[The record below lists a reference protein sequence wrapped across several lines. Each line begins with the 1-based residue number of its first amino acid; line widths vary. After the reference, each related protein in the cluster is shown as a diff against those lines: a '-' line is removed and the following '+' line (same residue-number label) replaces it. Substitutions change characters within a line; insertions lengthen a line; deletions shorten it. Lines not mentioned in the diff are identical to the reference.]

1 MNRKEH
7 FLTLGDYSGEE
18 LNELLNMA
26 DQLKYE
32 QKHGIE
38 HHHLAGKTLGMIF
51 QKHSTRTRVSF
62 ESGMYQLGGMA
73 MFLSGKDLQLERG
86 ETMQDTARALSGYL
100 DGMMLRTERHE
111 DVETLAEYA
120 HVPVINGRTEFAHPC
135 QVLADLMTVR
145 EYKRT
150 FRGKKI
156 CYVGAGSNVA
166 NSLIVGA
173 LKVGM
178 EVSMACP
185 EGYEPAESVL
195 EFAAGTQRFT
205 LTEDPIQAVQ
215 GADAVY
221 AGLWF
226 PGETEKNEKNLKKV
240 FSNYQVND
248 ILIRNAKPDAIVLH
262 CLPAHRG
269 QEITAELFETHAKE
283 IFDQSENRLH
293 AQKAVLV
300 RLLGGR

>member
-111 DVETLAEYA
+111 DMETLAEYA

>member
-150 FRGKKI
+150 FRGKKV

-226 PGETEKNEKNLKKV
+226 SGETEKNEENLKKV

>member
-111 DVETLAEYA
+111 DMETLAEYA

-178 EVSMACP
+178 EVSIACP
-185 EGYEPAESVL
+185 EGYAPAESVL

-226 PGETEKNEKNLKKV
+226 SGETEKNEKNLKKV

>member
-195 EFAAGTQRFT
+195 KFAAGTQRFT

>member
-111 DVETLAEYA
+111 DMETLAEYA

-195 EFAAGTQRFT
+195 EFAASTQRFA